1 MMKMINIAIDG
12 YSSCGKSTIA
22 KAVSKKYD
30 MIYVD
35 SGSMYRAVTLF
46 CLENNIIINQDI
58 NLSLLS
64 SSLSNIK
71 ISFHFNKVKGISE
84 TYLNGDNVEEKIRG
98 LEVSNNVSLIA
109 KIALVRKKLV
119 KLQRNIASNK
129 NVVMDGRDIGTYVIP
144 DAEIKFF
151 IIADIKLRAQRRYS
165 DLIHIDDK
173 ITYNTVLDNLSKRD
187 ESDSQRDISPLR
199 QAEDS
204 ILIDTSDLN
213 LNDQESLVFD
223 YINKFIKDES

>member
-1 MMKMINIAIDG
+1 MINIAIDG

-30 MIYVD
+30 MLYVD

-84 TYLNGDNVEEKIRG
+84 TFLNGDNVEEKIRG
-98 LEVSNNVSLIA
+98 FEVSNNVSLIA
-109 KIALVRKKLV
+109 KIGLVRKKLV

-165 DLIHIDDK
+165 DLVHIDNK
-173 ITYNTVLDNLSKRD
+173 ITYNTVLENLIKRD

-223 YINKFIKDES
+223 YINRFINDES

>member
-1 MMKMINIAIDG
+1 MMQMINIAIDG

-46 CLENNIIINQDI
+46 CLENNIIMNQDI

-98 LEVSNNVSLIA
+98 FEVSNNVSLIA
-109 KIALVRKKLV
+109 KIGLVRKKLV

-165 DLIHIDDK
+165 DLVHIDDK
-173 ITYNTVLDNLSKRD
+173 ITYNTVLENLIKRD

>member
-1 MMKMINIAIDG
+1 MINIAIDG

-30 MIYVD
+30 MLYVD
-35 SGSMYRAVTLF
+35 SGSMYRAITLF
-46 CLENNIIINQDI
+46 CLENNILINQDI

-84 TYLNGDNVEEKIRG
+84 TFLNGDNVEEKIRG
-98 LEVSNNVSLIA
+98 FEVSNNVSLIA
-109 KIALVRKKLV
+109 KIGLVRKKLV
-119 KLQRNIASNK
+119 KLQRNIAFNK

-151 IIADIKLRAQRRYS
+151 IIADIKLRAQRRYR
-165 DLIHIDDK
+165 DLVHIDDK
-173 ITYNTVLDNLSKRD
+173 ITYNTVLENLIKRD

-223 YINKFIKDES
+223 YINRFINDES

>member
-46 CLENNIIINQDI
+46 CLENNIIMNQDI

-98 LEVSNNVSLIA
+98 FEVSNNVSLIA
-109 KIALVRKKLV
+109 KIGLVRKKLV
-119 KLQRNIASNK
+119 KLQRNIAFNK

-151 IIADIKLRAQRRYS
+151 IIADIKLRAQRRYR
-165 DLIHIDDK
+165 DLVHIDDK
-173 ITYNTVLDNLSKRD
+173 ITYNTVLENLIKRD

-223 YINKFIKDES
+223 YINKFINDEG

>member
-1 MMKMINIAIDG
+1 MINIAIDG

>member
-1 MMKMINIAIDG
+1 LK
-12 YSSCGKSTIA
+12 
-22 KAVSKKYD
+22 
-30 MIYVD
+30 
-35 SGSMYRAVTLF
+35 
-46 CLENNIIINQDI
+46 NQDI

-84 TYLNGDNVEEKIRG
+84 TFLNGDNVEEKIRG
-98 LEVSNNVSLIA
+98 FEVSNNVSLIA
-109 KIALVRKKLV
+109 KIGLVRKKLV
-119 KLQRNIASNK
+119 KLQRNIAFNK

-151 IIADIKLRAQRRYS
+151 IIADIKLRAQRRYR
-165 DLIHIDDK
+165 DLVHIDDK
-173 ITYNTVLDNLSKRD
+173 ITYNTVLENLIKRD

-199 QAEDS
+199 KAEDS

-223 YINKFIKDES
+223 YINRFINDES

>member
-30 MIYVD
+30 MLYVD
-35 SGSMYRAVTLF
+35 SGSMYRAITLF
-46 CLENNIIINQDI
+46 CLENNILINQDI

-84 TYLNGDNVEEKIRG
+84 TFLNGDNVEEKIRG
-98 LEVSNNVSLIA
+98 FEVSNNVSLIA
-109 KIALVRKKLV
+109 KIGLVRKKLV
-119 KLQRNIASNK
+119 KLQRNIAFNK

-151 IIADIKLRAQRRYS
+151 IIADIKLRAQRRYR
-165 DLIHIDDK
+165 DLVHIDDK
-173 ITYNTVLDNLSKRD
+173 ITYNTVLENLIKRD

-223 YINKFIKDES
+223 YINRFINDES

>member
-46 CLENNIIINQDI
+46 CLENNILINQDI

-84 TYLNGDNVEEKIRG
+84 TFLNGDNVEEKIRG
-98 LEVSNNVSLIA
+98 FEVSNNVSLIA
-109 KIALVRKKLV
+109 KIGLVRKKLV
-119 KLQRNIASNK
+119 KLQRNIAFNK

-165 DLIHIDDK
+165 DLVHIDNK
-173 ITYNTVLDNLSKRD
+173 ITYNTVLENLIKRD
-187 ESDSQRDISPLR
+187 ESDSQRDISPFR
-199 QAEDS
+199 QA
-204 ILIDTSDLN
+204 
-213 LNDQESLVFD
+213 
-223 YINKFIKDES
+223 

>member
-30 MIYVD
+30 MLYVD
-35 SGSMYRAVTLF
+35 SGSMYRAITLF
-46 CLENNIIINQDI
+46 CLENKILKNQDI

-84 TYLNGDNVEEKIRG
+84 TFLNGDNVEEKIRG
-98 LEVSNNVSLIA
+98 FEVSNNVSLIA
-109 KIALVRKKLV
+109 KIGLVRKKLV
-119 KLQRNIASNK
+119 KLQRNIAFNK

-151 IIADIKLRAQRRYS
+151 IIADIKLRAQRRYR
-165 DLIHIDDK
+165 DLVHIDDK
-173 ITYNTVLDNLSKRD
+173 ITYNTVLENLIKRD

-199 QAEDS
+199 KAEDS

-223 YINKFIKDES
+223 YINRFINDES

>member
-1 MMKMINIAIDG
+1 MINIAIDG

-30 MIYVD
+30 MLYVD
-35 SGSMYRAVTLF
+35 SGSMYRAITLF
-46 CLENNIIINQDI
+46 CLENKILKNQDI

-84 TYLNGDNVEEKIRG
+84 TFLNGDNVEEKIRG
-98 LEVSNNVSLIA
+98 FEVSNNVSLIA
-109 KIALVRKKLV
+109 KIGLVRKKLV
-119 KLQRNIASNK
+119 KLQRNIAFNK

-151 IIADIKLRAQRRYS
+151 IIADIKLRAQRRYR
-165 DLIHIDDK
+165 DLVHIDDK
-173 ITYNTVLDNLSKRD
+173 ITYNTVLENLIKRD

-199 QAEDS
+199 KAEDS

-223 YINKFIKDES
+223 YINRFINDES